1 MQVSNPNNVKIYNL
15 SAGKSLPEWLT
26 DRKKRKL
33 QQTDTDLQRRIE
45 LIQDFEMPC
54 VSSCVKVSKD
64 NSYICATGTY
74 KPRIRCYDVHQLSM
88 KFERGLDAEV
98 VKFIFLSDDYSKLL
112 FMQDDRYI
120 EFHTQFGRQHRTR
133 IPKFGRDLSYHPPS
147 CDVYFVGVSPEI
159 YRFNLERG
167 QFGSPLTTNATEVL
181 CCEFNPQHYLFACG
195 TKEGTV
201 ECWDPR
207 DRTRTGVLD
216 TTLSRYIENIE
227 VGSVPA
233 ITSLKFRDGLTMGLG
248 TSTGH
253 VLLYDI
259 RSDKPFLTKDHM
271 YDLPIKDI
279 TFHEPL
285 DLVLSMDSKILKL
298 WDRHSGKP
306 YTSIE
311 PGPDLNNMCL
321 VPESGLIFIANE
333 APKIFT
339 YYIPSL
345 GTAPKWCAFL
355 DNLTEELEESSTQ
368 TVYDDYKFI
377 TRKELEELGLAHLI
391 GSNLLRSYMHGFFVD
406 IRLYRKAKSIADPF
420 AYEQYRKDQVRKK
433 IEEDRTNR
441 VKRTKLPSVNRS
453 LAERLIQE
461 EEEME
466 AGEMN
471 KKKKMKKAGT
481 NPMKDDRFKLMFE
494 NPDFQI
500 DTMSEEY
507 RLLNPVMARLEQS
520 KQKDREKVIEKFEQ
534 VQEDEWEGKGSSESE
549 SSSSEDEKRESPRK
563 THQSKAKP
571 NRRPEKSVP
580 VVKTS
585 QPKFFEMKEG
595 EQLKNLKEK
604 KKKQMKRTLAER
616 LSEEAEKGTYSSI
629 GNKEMTFRL
638 QKSHSEEA
646 KAQVLR
652 DHKAERRKLG
662 RSASSI
668 TKGIKAKPKFWMGK
682 RVQ

>member
-33 QQTDTDLQRRIE
+33 QQTDTDIQRRIE

-54 VSSCVKVSKD
+54 VSNCVKVSKD
-64 NSYICATGTY
+64 KNYICATGTY
-74 KPRIRCYDVHQLSM
+74 KPRIRCYDVHQMSM

-112 FMQDDRYI
+112 FLQDDRYI
-120 EFHTQFGRQHRTR
+120 EFHTQFGRHHRTR
-133 IPKFGRDLSYHPPS
+133 IPKFGRDLSYHQTS
-147 CDVYFVGVSPEI
+147 CDAYFVGVSPEI

-167 QFGSPLTTNATEVL
+167 QFGSPLTTDATEVL

-207 DRTRTGVLD
+207 DRTRAGVLD
-216 TTLSRYIENIE
+216 TATSKYVENLE
-227 VGSVPA
+227 VGSVPE

-259 RSDKPFLTKDHM
+259 RSNKPFLTKDHM
-271 YDLPIKDI
+271 YDLPIRDI

-285 DLVLSMDSKILKL
+285 DLVLSMDSKIVKL
-298 WDRHSGKP
+298 WDRNSGKP

-311 PGPDLNNMCL
+311 PGPDLNNLCL

-333 APKIFT
+333 APKILT

-377 TRKELEELGLAHLI
+377 TRKELEELGLSHLI

-420 AYEQYRKDQVRKK
+420 AYEEYRKDQVRKK

-441 VKRTKLPSVNRS
+441 VKTSKLPS
-453 LAERLIQE
+453 
-461 EEEME
+461 
-466 AGEMN
+466 
-471 KKKKMKKAGT
+471 KAGV
-481 NPMKDDRFKLMFE
+481 NPLKDDRFKLMFE

-520 KQKDREKVIEKFEQ
+520 KQKDKEKVIEKFEQ
-534 VQEDEWEGKGSSESE
+534 IQEEWEGRGSSE
-549 SSSSEDEKRESPRK
+549 SSSSSSDDDEEPEKPTRPQ
-563 THQSKAKP
+563 QSQVRSKKK
-571 NRRPEKSVP
+571 PEKSAVS
-580 VVKTS
+580 KTS
-585 QPKFFEMKEG
+585 RPKFFEMKEG
-595 EQLKNLKEK
+595 EQLKNLKDN

-616 LSEEAEKGTYSSI
+616 LSEEAEKSTYSSI
-629 GNKEMTFRL
+629 GNKEMTFKL
-638 QKSHSEEA
+638 QKSYTEKA
-646 KAQVLR
+646 KAQELR

-662 RSASSI
+662 RSANAI
-668 TKGIKAKPKFWMGK
+668 TREIKAKPKFWMGK